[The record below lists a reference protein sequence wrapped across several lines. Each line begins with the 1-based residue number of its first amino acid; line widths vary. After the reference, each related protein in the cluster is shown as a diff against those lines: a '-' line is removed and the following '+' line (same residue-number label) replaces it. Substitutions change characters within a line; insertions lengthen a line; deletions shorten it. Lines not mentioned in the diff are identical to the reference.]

1 MAKARA
7 RSITWLITGATV
19 VAISVFAFSRNSP
32 SVPTPV
38 ISNPPSAV
46 IGPAPGT
53 SELQPVQDLE
63 GPYPVALVVDGDTI
77 HVQTPSGDV
86 TVRLIGIDTPETVA
100 PGRPVACFGPE
111 ATAEARR
118 LMDGRSVYL
127 EPDSSQDAV
136 DKYGRTLAYVWLTP
150 TDSINF
156 DLVVDGFAKEYLYR
170 TPYHHHDAFVAA
182 QASAQAVGRGLWSA
196 CG

>member
-1 MAKARA
+1 
-7 RSITWLITGATV
+7 V

-32 SVPTPV
+32 SEPTPA
-38 ISNPPSAV
+38 INNPPTAA
-46 IGPAPGT
+46 IGPAPTT
-53 SELQPVQDLE
+53 SALVPAQELQ
-63 GPYPVALVVDGDTI
+63 GPYPVTRVVDGDTI

-100 PGRPVACFGPE
+100 PGRPVECFGPE
-111 ATAEARR
+111 SSAEVRR
-118 LMDGRSVYL
+118 LLDGRSVYL

-150 TDSINF
+150 TDSVNF
-156 DLVVDGFAKEYLYR
+156 ELVADGFATEYLYR

-182 QASAQAVGRGLWSA
+182 QASAQAAGRGLWSA

>member
-46 IGPAPGT
+46 IGPAPST
-53 SELQPVQDLE
+53 SELQPVQELQ
-63 GPYPVALVVDGDTI
+63 GPYPVTRVVDGDTI
-77 HVQTPSGDV
+77 HVQTPNGDV

-156 DLVVDGFAKEYLYR
+156 DLVADGFAKEYLYR